1 MQRPPACRSQQAGA
15 EARQPGS
22 VRGGCELH
30 ALSNAQHAA
39 ASATQT
45 LAQLG
50 AGYVAAARAL
60 ARARHMLQQPVRAE
74 ALRDG

>member
-39 ASATQT
+39 ASATQP
-45 LAQLG
+45 LAPVG
-50 AGYVAAARAL
+50 GGEGAAARAV